1 LAKAAKGKEA
11 LLVDSADRR
20 IALQALLLRNLPEDL
35 ALALIESAAVKDYA
49 RGEAIFLQ
57 GDPADFIGVVL
68 DGWVKLFRVKP
79 NGAEAVIGVFT
90 RGNSFG
96 EAPAVMETVFP
107 VSATAVT
114 DCRLLQIRAAP
125 LIDLMARNPAVTR
138 AILAATLTHLHG
150 LVHQIEQLKGQ
161 SGAQRLAEFLVSL
174 TPVEAGPCTLTLPY
188 DKSLVAARLGMKPES
203 LSRALAR
210 LRDLGVNVPQNQVVI
225 ADVAAL
231 RAFSEEDRVASWRR
245 AE

>member
-1 LAKAAKGKEA
+1 M
-11 LLVDSADRR
+11 DSADRR
-20 IALQALLLRNLPEDL
+20 IALQALLLRNLPEEL
-35 ALALIESAAVKDYA
+35 GIGLIESAAARTYA

-57 GDPADFIGVVL
+57 GDSADFIGVVL
-68 DGWVKLFRVKP
+68 DGWVKLFRIKP

-96 EAPAVMETVFP
+96 EAPAVMQGTFP
-107 VSATAVT
+107 VSAAAVT
-114 DCRLLQIRAAP
+114 DCRLLMVRAAP
-125 LIDLMARNPAVTR
+125 LIELMARNPVVTR

-150 LVHQIEQLKGQ
+150 LVHQIEQLKAQ

-174 TPVEAGPCTLTLPY
+174 TPVDAGSCTLTLPY
-188 DKSLVAARLGMKPES
+188 DKSLVAARLGMQPES

-210 LRDLGVNVPQNQVVI
+210 LRALGVNVPQNQVVI
-225 ADVAAL
+225 EDVAAL

>member
-1 LAKAAKGKEA
+1 MEN
-11 LLVDSADRR
+11 ADRR
-20 IALQALLLRNLPEDL
+20 VALQALLFRNLPEKLGLGLLD
-35 ALALIESAAVKDYA
+35 SAALKHYS
-49 RGEAIFLQ
+49 RGEGIFLQ
-57 GDPADFIGVVL
+57 GDPADFIAVVL

-79 NGAEAVIGVFT
+79 NGAEVVIGVFT

-96 EAPAVMETVFP
+96 EAPAVMEMAFP
-107 VSATAVT
+107 VSAAAVT
-114 DCRLLQIRAAP
+114 DCRLLLVRAAP
-125 LIDLMARNPAVTR
+125 LIELMSRDPAVTR

-150 LVHQIEQLKGQ
+150 LVHQIEQLKAQ

-174 TPVEAGPCTLTLPY
+174 TPVAAGPCTLTLPY

-210 LRDLGVNVPQNQVVI
+210 LRGLGVNVPQNQVVI
-225 ADVAAL
+225 DDVAAL

>member
-1 LAKAAKGKEA
+1 MVNADHRVALRA
-11 LLVDSADRR
+11 LLF
-20 IALQALLLRNLPEDL
+20 RNLPEDL
-35 ALALIESAAVKDYA
+35 ALGLVETAVGKDYS

-79 NGAEAVIGVFT
+79 NGAEAVIAVFT

-114 DCRLLQIRAAP
+114 DCRLLLIRAAP

-138 AILAATLTHLHG
+138 AILAATLIHLHD
-150 LVHQIEQLKGQ
+150 LVNQIEQLKGQ

-210 LRDLGVNVPQNQVVI
+210 LRELGVNVPQNQVLI
-225 ADVAAL
+225 EDVAVL

>member
-1 LAKAAKGKEA
+1 
-11 LLVDSADRR
+11 VNSADRS
-20 IALQALLLRNLPEDL
+20 IALQALLFRNLPEDIALGLL
-35 ALALIESAAVKDYA
+35 APAAVREYA

-57 GDPADFIGVVL
+57 GDSADFIGVVM

-79 NGAEAVIGVFT
+79 NGAEAVIGIFT

-96 EAPAVMETVFP
+96 EAPAVMEGTFP

-114 DCRLLQIRAAP
+114 DCRLLMVRAAP
-125 LIDLMARNPAVTR
+125 LIELMARNPAVTR

-174 TPVEAGPCTLTLPY
+174 TPVQTGPCTLTLPY
-188 DKSLVAARLGMKPES
+188 DKSLVAARLGMQPES

-210 LRDLGVNVPQNQVVI
+210 LRGLGVSVPQNQVVI
-225 ADVAAL
+225 EDVAVL

>member
-1 LAKAAKGKEA
+1 LNG
-11 LLVDSADRR
+11 ADKHV
-20 IALQALLLRNLPEDL
+20 AMQALLLRDLPEDL
-35 ALALIESAAVKDYA
+35 ALGLIEPSAAREYA

-79 NGAEAVIGVFT
+79 NGAKAVIAVFT

-96 EAPAVMETVFP
+96 EAPAVMEGVFP

-114 DCRLLQIRAAP
+114 DCRLLMVRAAP
-125 LIDLMARNPAVTR
+125 LIELIGRSPAVTR
-138 AILAATLTHLHG
+138 AILAATLTHMHG

-174 TPVEAGPCTLTLPY
+174 TPVESGPCTLTLPY

-210 LRDLGVNVPQNQVVI
+210 LRGFGVKVPHNQVVI
-225 ADVAAL
+225 DDVAAL
-231 RAFSEEDRVASWRR
+231 RAFSEEDRVASWKR

>member
-1 LAKAAKGKEA
+1 MDGADRGLALKA
-11 LLVDSADRR
+11 LLF
-20 IALQALLLRNLPEDL
+20 RNLPEDVGL
-35 ALALIESAAVKDYA
+35 RLMGSAVVKDYA
-49 RGEAIFLQ
+49 RSETIFLQ
-57 GDPADFIGVVL
+57 GDAADFIGVVL
-68 DGWVKLFRVKP
+68 GGWVKLFRVKP
-79 NGAEAVIGVFT
+79 NGAEAVIGIFT

-114 DCRLLQIRAAP
+114 DCRLLQVRAAP
-125 LIDLMARNPAVTR
+125 LIELMAHNPAVTR

-150 LVHQIEQLKGQ
+150 LVHQIEQLKAQ

-174 TPVEAGPCTLTLPY
+174 TPVEAGPSTLTLPY

-210 LRDLGVNVPQNQVVI
+210 LRSLGVNVPQNQVVI
-225 ADVAAL
+225 KDVAVL